1 MVACSFC
8 FMEYSERCVSYLGL
22 MKIMLM
28 KTKRLLTKS
37 RFKLGLECPNKLFYT
52 NKDEYANT
60 NIDDSFLKALAQGGF
75 QVEELSRLEY
85 PNGYL
90 IEGDGWNY
98 DLLVEQTNKLL
109 KRDNVV
115 IYEAAFKSGDLFV
128 RTDIL
133 VKKGNDIELI
143 EVKAKSYDP
152 LDKNIFI
159 GKKGGLVS
167 TWKPYLFDIA
177 FQHHVVQL
185 SRPSWNIKSY
195 LLMANKRREAK
206 VDGLNQCFR
215 ISKKSENRTGVDRKI
230 NSIVEIG
237 ESILGRIEISDIVSD
252 IQSGK
257 HKYLPELN
265 FLECVDSFSKHYSL
279 DKKYNYPVTFSSC
292 KSCEYRTTK
301 EQEDVGLLSGFKE
314 CWSEQKG
321 LIDSDFKRPKIFEIW
336 NFRGGKNLFENEG
349 KIFLDQLERADLK
362 IKYKN
367 GEMTQS
373 ERQWIQVEKRV
384 KQDKSPY
391 ILVEELKEVMESW
404 KYPLHFID
412 FETSTVALPFHKGRS
427 AYEQIAFQF
436 SHHILHENDKVEH
449 HSEYINF
456 TPGHFPNFE
465 FIRTLRNSLSNDE
478 GTIFKFATHENTI
491 VNAIWEQLNDSD
503 EYDKKE
509 LQEFI
514 ESISHSKRDSVKK
527 WKGERD
533 MVDMCEIV
541 KKYYYNPLTNGSN
554 SIKHVLPASLNS
566 SRYLKNKYS
575 KPLGIIGVSS
585 LNFDRSHIWLTEKD
599 GEIISPYKGLPQL
612 FDNWTVEQLETLVS
626 EIEGIDNGGA
636 ALTAYGRL
644 QYTDMSKEERLE
656 LKSGLLKY
664 CELDTLAM
672 VMIYEH
678 LRELV
683 NEKDMLE

>member
-1 MVACSFC
+1 
-8 FMEYSERCVSYLGL
+8 
-22 MKIMLM
+22 MKS
-28 KTKRLLTKS
+28 KRLLTKS

-52 NKDEYANT
+52 NKNIYANT
-60 NIDDSFLKALAQGGF
+60 QIDDLFLEALAQGGF

-85 PNGYL
+85 PNGHL
-90 IEGDGWNY
+90 IEGNSWNY
-98 DLLVEQTNKLL
+98 DLLVEQTNELL
-109 KRDNVV
+109 KRDTVV
-115 IYEAAFKSGDLFV
+115 IYEAAFKSGNLFV

-152 LDKNIFI
+152 IDDNIFI
-159 GKKGGLVS
+159 GKKGGIVS
-167 TWKPYLFDIA
+167 SWKAYLFDLT

-195 LLMANKRREAK
+195 LLMANKRKKAK
-206 VDGLNQCFR
+206 VDGLNQFFR
-215 ISKKSENRTGVDRKI
+215 ISKKSGNRTGVERKI
-230 NSIVEIG
+230 NSIDEFG
-237 ESILGRIEISDIVSD
+237 ESVLGRIDISDIVSD
-252 IQSGK
+252 IQNGK

-265 FLECVDSFSKHYSL
+265 FHECVDLFSEYYSV
-279 DKKYNYPVTFSSC
+279 DKKYNYPVKFTSC
-292 KSCEYRTTK
+292 KSCEFRTTK
-301 EQEDVGLLSGFKE
+301 AQEDLGLLSGYKE
-314 CWSEQKG
+314 CWKEQKG
-321 LIDSDFKRPKIFEIW
+321 LVNSDFERPKTFEIW
-336 NFRGGKNLFENEG
+336 NFRGGKNLFETEG
-349 KIFLDQLERADLK
+349 KIFLDELDEADLK
-362 IKYKN
+362 IKTKDS
-367 GEMTQS
+367 EMTQS
-373 ERQWIQVEKRV
+373 ERQWIQVEKSV
-384 KQDKSPY
+384 NDDKSPY
-391 ILVEELKEVMESW
+391 VLVKELKKVMESW
-404 KYPLHFID
+404 KYPLHFVD

-427 AYEQIAFQF
+427 PYEQIAFQF
-436 SHHILHENDKVEH
+436 SHHMLHEDGKIDH

-456 TPGHFPNFE
+456 APGQFPNFE
-465 FIRTLRNSLSNDE
+465 FIRSLRDSLSNDE

-514 ESISHSKRDSVKK
+514 ENISHSKRDSVKK
-527 WKGERD
+527 WKGARD
-533 MVDMCEIV
+533 MIDMCEIV

-566 SRYLKNKYS
+566 SIYLKNKYS

-585 LNFDRSHIWLTEKD
+585 RNFDRSHIWLRESD
-599 GEIISPYKGLPQL
+599 GEILSPYKMLPQL
-612 FDNWTVEQLETLVS
+612 FDNWTVEQLETIVS

-644 QYTDMSKEERLE
+644 QYTDMSKKERLE
-656 LKSGLLKY
+656 LKAGLLKY

-683 NEKDMLE
+683 NENDIFV